1 MLITDIVMPGES
13 GPKLALAI
21 HTLQPRVAT
30 IFISGYAEHA
40 ALEDAFRQPDVV
52 FMQKPFRF
60 GELINTIRQV
70 LDEGKEKSVAS

>member
-13 GPKLALAI
+13 GPELAATVSAMQPAI
-21 HTLQPRVAT
+21 AT

-40 ALEDAFRQPDVV
+40 ALEDALRQPHVV

-60 GELINTIRQV
+60 GELVKTIRQV
-70 LDEGKEKSVAS
+70 LDERNAKSVAS